1 MAEEFEWDRPIIII
15 GAGRSGTTMLSAV
28 LGEHPDVYAAGET
41 SFLLM
46 RLWEEFFRR
55 PEYVN
60 EFRISKLIKNTRAE
74 WRDMLWLPFRQM
86 LTEGEIRA
94 EELANAICI
103 SEEKRLSQCLGRF
116 MAESLV
122 PPELRRRFWSFKEI
136 WNGSTSFPY
145 GWDRHN
151 LAFPKA
157 RFVHIVRHPWMW
169 ARSYFLNMK
178 EVPSKNDFIFALSN
192 WVSMVETACQQEP
205 LGSRY
210 TMVKLEDF
218 KADPVSSVSALL
230 SFLELPDNARC
241 HAAAGYEYLP
251 SHGNLALP
259 RLSDK
264 EVESI
269 PRLVSLMERFGYSPP
284 AG

>member
-1 MAEEFEWDRPIIII
+1 
-15 GAGRSGTTMLSAV
+15 
-28 LGEHPDVYAAGET
+28 
-41 SFLLM
+41 
-46 RLWEEFFRR
+46 
-55 PEYVN
+55 
-60 EFRISKLIKNTRAE
+60 
-74 WRDMLWLPFRQM
+74 
-86 LTEGEIRA
+86 
-94 EELANAICI
+94 
-103 SEEKRLSQCLGRF
+103 
-116 MAESLV
+116 
-122 PPELRRRFWSFKEI
+122 
-136 WNGSTSFPY
+136 
-145 GWDRHN
+145 
-151 LAFPKA
+151 
-157 RFVHIVRHPWMW
+157 MW

-192 WVSMVETACQQEP
+192 WVSMVETACQQEA